1 MFFSHNRYSFPF
13 GRPEGALKATLSL
26 LERVLM
32 KDSVT
37 PVPQE
42 EVKALIK
49 KCLEKAALV
58 NYTKLSAEAK
68 IEDDLSGEV
77 CVPPSKKLEDLIHLA
92 ELCVDLLQQ
101 NEEHYSEV
109 LVGFLE
115 LSVDSRSSRERGS
128 ACFEKHGFGKDPQ
141 PPQKTNAH
149 PFSVETLVA

>member
-1 MFFSHNRYSFPF
+1 MSANRYGFPF

-49 KCLEKAALV
+49 KCLETAALV
-58 NYTKLSAEAK
+58 NYTKLSTEAK
-68 IEDDLSGEV
+68 IEDDLNGEV
-77 CVPPSKKLEDLIHLA
+77 CVPPNKKLEDLTRLA
-92 ELCVDLLQQ
+92 EMCVDLLQQ

-115 LSVDSRSSRERGS
+115 LSVHSRGSRERGS
-128 ACFEKHGFGKDPQ
+128 ACHG
-141 PPQKTNAH
+141 TIR
-149 PFSVETLVA
+149 TW

>member
-1 MFFSHNRYSFPF
+1 
-13 GRPEGALKATLSL
+13 
-26 LERVLM
+26 M

-49 KCLEKAALV
+49 NCLETAALV

-77 CVPPSKKLEDLIHLA
+77 CVSSSKKLEDLIHLA

-115 LSVDSRSSRERGS
+115 LSVDSRGSRERGL
-128 ACFEKHGFGKDPQ
+128 ACL
-141 PPQKTNAH
+141 
-149 PFSVETLVA
+149 ETRTW